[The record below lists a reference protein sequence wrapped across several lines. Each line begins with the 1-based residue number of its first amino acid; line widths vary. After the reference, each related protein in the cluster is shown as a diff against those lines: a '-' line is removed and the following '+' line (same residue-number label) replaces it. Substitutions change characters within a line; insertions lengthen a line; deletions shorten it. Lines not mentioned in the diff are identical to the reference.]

1 MLMSR
6 SARGWTV
13 TAAVAALVGG
23 IGAAVS
29 FAAAPPGPPP
39 APAVAPAPG
48 QPLETRPRNGT
59 TYEPAF
65 AGQTR
70 IAGVDSQQ
78 KLDVQVVAKGLTS
91 PWAVEL
97 LPDGRFLVTERGGNL
112 RIVAA
117 DGTVSAPVQGLP
129 AVLAGGQGG
138 LLDVALD
145 PDFARNKT
153 IYWSFS
159 EARDGGNG
167 TSLGKGV
174 LVEQGGTAKLDG
186 VQVIFRQQP
195 ALNSSLHF
203 GSRIAFG
210 RDGKLFLSL
219 GERSIPAG
227 QVQAQDLNSHLGKV
241 VRINTDGTVPSDNPF
256 VGRAGVKP
264 EIWSYGHRNV
274 QGATVDSATGKLWT
288 MEHGPR
294 GGDELNQPRAGL
306 NYGWPII
313 SYGIDYSGRKMGDGI
328 QQKEGMEQPVY
339 YWDPVIAP
347 GGLMVYQGN
356 LFPKWKGSIFVC
368 ALGGTKLVRL
378 QMNGDKVVGEEWLL
392 ADRRQRVRDV
402 QQGPDGSIYVL
413 NESGADSL
421 LRLRPGT

>member
-1 MLMSR
+1 MAGKDKLIV
-6 SARGWTV
+6 GCV
-13 TAAVAALVGG
+13 AVAAG
-23 IGAAVS
+23 
-29 FAAAPPGPPP
+29 
-39 APAVAPAPG
+39 VALACGSHMAMSAAPG
-48 QPLETRPRNGT
+48 QPLETRDRNGKDFQ
-59 TYEPAF
+59 PAF

-70 IAGVDSQQ
+70 VAGVDSQQ
-78 KLDVQVVAKGLTS
+78 KLDIQVVAKGLAS

-97 LPDGRFLVTERGGNL
+97 LPDGRFLVTERGGKL

-117 DGTVSAPVQGLP
+117 NGTVSEPVQGVP
-129 AVLAGGQGG
+129 AVFASGQGG

-153 IYWSFS
+153 IYLSYS

-167 TSLGKGV
+167 TSLAKAV
-174 LVEQGGTAKLDG
+174 LVEQGATAKLDG

-203 GSRIAFG
+203 GSRIVFG

-227 QVQAQDLNSHLGKV
+227 RVQAQDLNSHLGKV

-256 VGRAGVKP
+256 ANRAGARP

-274 QGATVDSATGKLWT
+274 QGATLDSATGKLWT
-288 MEHGPR
+288 IEHGPR
-294 GGDELNQPRAGL
+294 GGDELNQPRAGA

-313 SYGIDYSGRKMGDGI
+313 TYGIDYPGPKIGDGI
-328 QQKEGMEQPVY
+328 TQKEGMEQPVY

-356 LFPKWKGSIFVC
+356 LFPQWKGSIFIG
-368 ALGGTKLVRL
+368 ALGGMKLVRL

-392 ADRRQRVRDV
+392 QGRNQRVRDV

-413 NESGADSL
+413 NESGTDSL

>member
-1 MLMSR
+1 MASK
-6 SARGWTV
+6 GKVV
-13 TAAVAALVGG
+13 TSCAMM
-23 IGAAVS
+23 GAAVVLGCGS
-29 FAAAPPGPPP
+29 HQAISAAAG
-39 APAVAPAPG
+39 A
-48 QPLETRPRNGT
+48 PLETRDRNGKD
-59 TYEPAF
+59 YQPAF

-70 IAGVDSQQ
+70 VAGVDSQQ
-78 KLDVQVVAKGLTS
+78 KLDIQVVAKGLTS

-97 LPDGRFLVTERGGNL
+97 LPDGRFLVTERGGSL
-112 RIVAA
+112 RIIAA
-117 DGTVSAPVQGLP
+117 DGTASAPVQGLP
-129 AVLAGGQGG
+129 AVLASGQGG

-167 TSLGKGV
+167 TSLAKGV

-256 VGRAGVKP
+256 VGRANARP
-264 EIWSYGHRNV
+264 EIWSWGHRNV
-274 QGATVDSATGKLWT
+274 QGATIDSATGKLWT
-288 MEHGPR
+288 IEHGPR

-313 SYGIDYSGRKMGDGI
+313 SYGIDYSGRKMTDGI

-356 LFPKWKGSIFVC
+356 LFPKWKGSVFIG
-368 ALGGTKLVRL
+368 ALGGQKLVRL
-378 QMNGDKVVGEEWLL
+378 QMEGDKVVGEEWLL

-421 LRLRPGT
+421 LRLRPGN

>member
-1 MLMSR
+1 MASK
-6 SARGWTV
+6 GKVV
-13 TAAVAALVGG
+13 TGCAMMAAAVVLGCGSHQA
-23 IGAAVS
+23 IS
-29 FAAAPPGPPP
+29 AAAG
-39 APAVAPAPG
+39 A
-48 QPLETRPRNGT
+48 PLETRDRNGKD
-59 TYEPAF
+59 YQPAF

-70 IAGVDSQQ
+70 VAGVDSQQ
-78 KLDVQVVAKGLTS
+78 KLDIQVVAKGLTS

-97 LPDGRFLVTERGGNL
+97 LPDGRFLVTERGGSL
-112 RIVAA
+112 RIIAA
-117 DGTVSAPVQGLP
+117 DGTASAPVQGLP
-129 AVLAGGQGG
+129 AVLASGQGG

-167 TSLGKGV
+167 TSLAKGV
-174 LVEQGGTAKLDG
+174 LVEQGGTAKLDS

-256 VGRAGVKP
+256 VGRANAKP
-264 EIWSYGHRNV
+264 EIWSWGHRNV
-274 QGATVDSATGKLWT
+274 QGATIDSATGKLWT
-288 MEHGPR
+288 IEHGPR

-313 SYGIDYSGRKMGDGI
+313 SYGIDYSGRKMTDGI

-356 LFPKWKGSIFVC
+356 LFPKWKGSVFIG
-368 ALGGTKLVRL
+368 ALGGQKLVRL
-378 QMNGDKVVGEEWLL
+378 QMEGDKVVGEEWLL

-421 LRLRPGT
+421 LRLRPGN